1 MSKLEKITFRPEGE
15 EPVEFY
21 VLEQTRI
28 GGHNYILVTDVE
40 EGDGDALI
48 LKDMSQ
54 DGEEESIYDVVSDD
68 EELEAVS
75 GVFADM
81 LEDVDLIRSYPMDC
95 SVPCTHTIRSNITI
109 LRSIRSA
116 FMLILGQV
124 IKP

>member
-1 MSKLEKITFRPEGE
+1 MSKLEKITFHPEGE

-81 LEDVDLIRSYPMDC
+81 LEDIDLI
-95 SVPCTHTIRSNITI
+95 
-109 LRSIRSA
+109 
-116 FMLILGQV
+116 
-124 IKP
+124 

>member
-15 EPVEFY
+15 ETVEFY

-28 GGHNYILVTDVE
+28 GGHNYILVADVE

-81 LEDVDLIRSYPMDC
+81 LEDVDLI
-95 SVPCTHTIRSNITI
+95 
-109 LRSIRSA
+109 
-116 FMLILGQV
+116 
-124 IKP
+124 

>member
-1 MSKLEKITFRPEGE
+1 MEKITFCPEGE

-81 LEDVDLIRSYPMDC
+81 LEDIDLI
-95 SVPCTHTIRSNITI
+95 
-109 LRSIRSA
+109 
-116 FMLILGQV
+116 
-124 IKP
+124 

>member
-15 EPVEFY
+15 ETVEFY

-54 DGEEESIYDVVSDD
+54 HGEEESIYDVVSDD

-81 LEDVDLIRSYPMDC
+81 LEDVDLI
-95 SVPCTHTIRSNITI
+95 
-109 LRSIRSA
+109 
-116 FMLILGQV
+116 
-124 IKP
+124 

>member
-15 EPVEFY
+15 ETVEFY

-54 DGEEESIYDVVSDD
+54 DGEEESIYDVVSDV

-81 LEDVDLIRSYPMDC
+81 LEDVDLI
-95 SVPCTHTIRSNITI
+95 
-109 LRSIRSA
+109 
-116 FMLILGQV
+116 
-124 IKP
+124 